1 MSGSISFKS
10 TLNGLPRVAFEVV
23 SLFQHGGNSIMDF
36 LVVAIPWL
44 LIGAAGGNY
53 RMKKKREVGLEPSR
67 EGEIMIFALDTL
79 FGPLTWFFMFR
90 P

>member
-1 MSGSISFKS
+1 
-10 TLNGLPRVAFEVV
+10 
-23 SLFQHGGNSIMDF
+23 MDF

-53 RMKKKREVGLEPSR
+53 RMKKKREVGLEPGR
-67 EGEIMIFALDTL
+67 EGEIMIFALDIL
-79 FGPLTWFFMFR
+79 LGPLTWFFMFR